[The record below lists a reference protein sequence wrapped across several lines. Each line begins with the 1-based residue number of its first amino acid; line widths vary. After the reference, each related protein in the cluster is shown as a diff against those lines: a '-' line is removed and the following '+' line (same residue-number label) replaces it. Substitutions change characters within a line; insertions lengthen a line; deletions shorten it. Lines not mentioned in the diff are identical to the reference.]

1 MGHADIQTT
10 MRYVH
15 HRDRGGEAKLL
26 AEAFAVESVS
36 QAEPAPDAP

>member
-1 MGHADIQTT
+1 

-26 AEAFAVESVS
+26 AKAFAVPTVPEPPTVS
-36 QAEPAPDAP
+36 AEAQ

>member
-1 MGHADIQTT
+1 

-26 AEAFAVESVS
+26 AEAFAVERLP
-36 QAEPAPDAP
+36 EPDAAGDAQVR

>member
-26 AEAFAVESVS
+26 AEAFAVEPLPS
-36 QAEPAPDAP
+36 PAPKS